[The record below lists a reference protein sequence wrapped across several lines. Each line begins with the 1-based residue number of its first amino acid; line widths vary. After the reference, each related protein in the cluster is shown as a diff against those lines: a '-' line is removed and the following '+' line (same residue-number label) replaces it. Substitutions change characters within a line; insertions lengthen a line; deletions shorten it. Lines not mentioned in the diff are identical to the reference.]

1 MPNVK
6 NPRSRYSPRTAAR
19 RCPAS
24 GGTRAPIAG
33 MPRVPS
39 AVPRCGRRRLPGE
52 SEDEALAR
60 SIEVLA
66 DEPVDDAVDPL
77 VVAPVGL
84 AADALEHEPGALRMD
99 LGPLVEPVHLELE
112 PVVAKIEDQV
122 TLEEACGAVGEAPSA
137 EVRMD
142 GERAEVRDPAA
153 AVWRPG
159 APQPPP
165 PGGGLHPEAA

>member
-84 AADALEHEPGALRMD
+84 AADALEHEPRALRVD
-99 LGPLVEPVHLELE
+99 PGPLVEPLHLELE
-112 PVVAKIEDQV
+112 PVAAKIEDQA
-122 TLEEACGAVGEAPSA
+122 TLEEAGGAGGWAPSPQ
-137 EVRMD
+137 VRMAAEQAD
-142 GERAEVRDPAA
+142 GPDAA
-153 AVWRPG
+153 P
-159 APQPPP
+159 
-165 PGGGLHPEAA
+165 